1 MLLDKLDVKIIEFL
15 QNDSRIAFLQ
25 ISKQLGVSESTIRK
39 RVARLK
45 SKGAIRAFTVLVDS
59 TLSFESIIAIKCQP
73 KKTNDVAEKI
83 RALSHL
89 LPIAEVTG
97 RFDIF
102 CTIAAPTSRELNE
115 IIDRIRAFDGVV
127 ETESFLVVKKV

>member
-1 MLLDKLDVKIIEFL
+1 MLLDKLDAKIIEFL

-73 KKTNDVAEKI
+73 KKTNAVAEKI
-83 RALSHL
+83 RAIIHV
-89 LPIAEVTG
+89 EKERT
-97 RFDIF
+97 F
-102 CTIAAPTSRELNE
+102 LN
-115 IIDRIRAFDGVV
+115 
-127 ETESFLVVKKV
+127 